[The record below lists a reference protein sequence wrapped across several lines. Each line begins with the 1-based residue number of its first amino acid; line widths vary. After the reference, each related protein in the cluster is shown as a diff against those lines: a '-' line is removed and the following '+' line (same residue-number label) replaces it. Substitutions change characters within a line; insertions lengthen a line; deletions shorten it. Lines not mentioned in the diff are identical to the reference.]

1 MNTIYFDESG
11 YTGNNMMNKNQRIFI
26 LASHNYNQKEC
37 LYFKDNIF
45 KIDRNIE
52 LKFSSFDK
60 KDPIIQNRIIKFS
73 NDKLIDENR
82 IIYNVINKKYA
93 ILSQIVT
100 LFVLPNNYD
109 SEMLNYIATYMYRK
123 HNKDSV
129 IKFDKMFLNYE
140 KLIMDKYKKLLIPF
154 LDSVDELKIYV
165 NNKYKKILDCIYKNI
180 NNVFSFIISDAK
192 FLLDPTFAS
201 FASIY
206 NRWDKKYNPV
216 EIIYDE
222 SYVMKDY
229 IKYLNEL
236 KKYDIINKYIKNFN
250 SNDIRF
256 LDSKTNEGIQ
266 ISDILSGIVYY
277 KWNIKNKNNKL
288 YKLLCNSKLIRLT
301 NIKCIFPYNRSILN
315 NKRALDYILE
325 II

>member
-123 HNKDSV
+123 HNKDSI

-277 KWNIKNKNNKL
+277 K
-288 YKLLCNSKLIRLT
+288 
-301 NIKCIFPYNRSILN
+301 
-315 NKRALDYILE
+315 
-325 II
+325 